1 LVPRREE
8 AEKPHGNGTLKK
20 NAYWATGLNA
30 DGTTDSQAA
39 KRIVTK
45 VKMGAHLALYL
56 AAALHHA

>member
-1 LVPRREE
+1 
-8 AEKPHGNGTLKK
+8 LKK
-20 NAYWATGLNA
+20 NAYWAIGLNA

-45 VKMGAHLALYL
+45 VKMGAHLPLCL

>member
-1 LVPRREE
+1 LAPRREE
-8 AEKPHGNGTLKK
+8 AEKPHGNGTLK

-30 DGTTDSQAA
+30 DGTTDSRAA

-45 VKMGAHLALYL
+45 VKMGAQLAFYL